1 MKLSEYLNSIN
12 FSKSALMDDDQT
24 GLYEKEYVPF
34 VVNRCL
40 SYFPDSILYANQC
53 NQMGHLSSKMQ
64 FDYLRLSLRK
74 RKRFSRWLKRED
86 SDKLE
91 LIKKHFNYSNQR
103 AREALSLLSE
113 QEIQNIEDLQYTG
126 GVKKR

>member
-103 AREALSLLSE
+103 AREALSLLSD

>member
-1 MKLSEYLNSIN
+1 
-12 FSKSALMDDDQT
+12 
-24 GLYEKEYVPF
+24 
-34 VVNRCL
+34 
-40 SYFPDSILYANQC
+40 
-53 NQMGHLSSKMQ
+53 MGHLSSKMQ

-103 AREALSLLSE
+103 AREALSLLSD